1 MLARRF
7 FASIVLALTAA
18 VLTPS
23 PASAT
28 TRYAAPRLVKIP
40 GAAPC
45 TNAAKPCT
53 ITVALASAG
62 SGDEI
67 VLSSGSYTKGNP
79 ILLDGADPFDEP
91 LVVPNGAVMRGASS
105 TNLPILNV
113 RPNSQAEA
121 GVQVGTNA
129 TIRDV
134 EIRGTTTANNPIA
147 YSLSVFNGL
156 ADRVR
161 VRSTAAPG
169 ALLTS
174 CSLASGTI
182 RNSAC
187 LGTGTAA
194 GGKVTAVSASVT
206 TAVFALRNV
215 TAITTVPDS
224 EGIRTGTNNGTV
236 TMNISN
242 VIARGPAGD
251 LSVRAGLA
259 GGDTTANVDH
269 SNWRTQNV
277 SAAAGASAK
286 LVQTGPNQN
295 GATTT
300 EPLFV
305 NAAGGDYRQA
315 AGSPT
320 IDAGVI
326 ELSTGLVAL
335 GGMARTIG
343 TTTDI
348 GADEFDPAAAVAP
361 PPAPATPDAPGGET
375 GTGNGAAPDTRD
387 VVAPRLTG
395 LTLART
401 VTRRRGA
408 KLRFTLSEAATVS
421 VTFAQPKTGRTVGTR
436 CRTTTKKNRSKP
448 RCTIPGV
455 RGRLT
460 ISGLA
465 GTNTLTFSGKLSKVR
480 RLALGSYRLTATAVD
495 AAGNPASPASR
506 RFTLKR

>member
-23 PASAT
+23 SASAT

-40 GAAPC
+40 GVAPC

-53 ITVALASAG
+53 LVTALGTAV
-62 SGDEI
+62 SGDDI
-67 VLSSGSYTKGNP
+67 SLTGGSYTQGVLTLGTSQAFSDTLTIP
-79 ILLDGADPFDEP
+79 EG
-91 LVVPNGAVMRGASS
+91 VVLHGASP
-105 TNLPILNV
+105 TNLPVIHV
-113 RPNSQAEA
+113 RPDQQAEA
-121 GVQVGTNA
+121 GVQVLSGA

-134 EIRGTTTANNPIA
+134 EIRGTTPANNQIA
-147 YSLSVFNGL
+147 YSLSVFQGV

-161 VRSTAAPG
+161 VRTTAAPN
-169 ALLTS
+169 ALLVS
-174 CSLASGTI
+174 CSLAAGTI
-182 RNSAC
+182 SNSEC
-187 LGTGTAA
+187 LGVGTETGGAVS
-194 GGKVTAVSASVT
+194 GVSASVANGT
-206 TAVFALRNV
+206 FSLRNV
-215 TAITTVPDS
+215 TAVTTAANS
-224 EGIRTGTNNGTV
+224 EAVRVGTSNGTV
-236 TMNISN
+236 RMTISN
-242 VIARGPAGD
+242 VIARGTAAD
-251 LSVRAGLA
+251 IYVRAGIV
-259 GGDTTANVDH
+259 GGTATTYVDH
-269 SNWRTQNV
+269 SNWRSQNV
-277 SAAAGASAK
+277 SAASGATAT
-286 LVQTGPNQN
+286 LIQTGPNQN

-320 IDAGVI
+320 IDAGII

-348 GADEFDPAAAVAP
+348 GADEFDPASVVAP

-375 GTGNGAAPDTRD
+375 GTGNGATPDTRD

-421 VTFAQPKTGRTVGTR
+421 LTFAQPKTGRTVGTR

-448 RCTIPGV
+448 RCTVPGV